1 MDVTF
6 VWSDVLSVATTLFFI
21 MDSLGNIP
29 AFQAILKNID
39 VRTRMK
45 IILREL
51 FIALVVLLVFLF
63 AGTKI
68 LGFIGLSQPSL
79 NISGGILLFI
89 IALRM
94 VFTSEQK
101 FYYNY
106 NEEPFIVPLAV
117 PLVAGPSTIAVLL
130 FLSSSQPERV
140 IEWSVSMLIAWSLST
155 VICYIPGH
163 VAVSRR
169 QGFKGNRKANG
180 NDSNTDCRTDDT
192 GWFVAIPRC
201 LFVAIFFNIYFEV
214 YRIEVWR
221 NRKLPEKTDITDWG
235 VCPLL

>member
-39 VRTRMK
+39 VKTRMK

-51 FIALVVLLVFLF
+51 VIALVVLLIFLF

-94 VFTSEQK
+94 VFPSEQK

-140 IEWSVSMLIAWSLST
+140 IEWSVSLLIAWSLST
-155 VICYIPGH
+155 VILVMSPVMLQYLGDKVLRAIERLMGMILILI
-163 VAVSRR
+163 AVQMILDGLS
-169 QGFKGNRKANG
+169 QFLGA
-180 NDSNTDCRTDDT
+180 S
-192 GWFVAIPRC
+192 
-201 LFVAIFFNIYFEV
+201 L
-214 YRIEVWR
+214 
-221 NRKLPEKTDITDWG
+221 
-235 VCPLL
+235 